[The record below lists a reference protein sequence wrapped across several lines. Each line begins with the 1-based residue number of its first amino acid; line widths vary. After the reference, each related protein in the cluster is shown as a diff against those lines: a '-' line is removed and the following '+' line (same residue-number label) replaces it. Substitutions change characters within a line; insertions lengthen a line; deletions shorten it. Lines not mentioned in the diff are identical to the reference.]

1 MKFKIV
7 FLTFILLTGTIACTP
22 TNMADQVQ
30 KNERTPMSTG
40 DDLSLRPDH
49 DKD

>member
-1 MKFKIV
+1 MKFKMVILS
-7 FLTFILLTGTIACTP
+7 FLLLVGTIACTP
-22 TNMADQVQ
+22 TNMAEQLQ
-30 KNERTPMSTG
+30 NNERTPMSTG